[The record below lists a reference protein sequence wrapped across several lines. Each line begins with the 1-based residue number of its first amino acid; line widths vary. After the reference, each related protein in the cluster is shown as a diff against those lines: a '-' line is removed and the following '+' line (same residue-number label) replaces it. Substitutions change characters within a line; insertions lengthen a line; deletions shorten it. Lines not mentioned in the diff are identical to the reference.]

1 MTAIY
6 RDPTTWELLF
16 MQRTDDGGWL
26 PDTVAMDC
34 WRTAAWRLYQVSDDM
49 YITMPGLRRWPLL
62 PPEEETNILGII
74 ERPWIPDGAAIEGV
88 SEADIP
94 MADALLRLSADDG
107 PDHPPAP
114 GGGAVQTEGAMSRE
128 PQTPPQPAAAVSAL
142 WAAAALPT
150 EAIHVRH
157 THHHVWSLLDDV
169 ARPALVWD
177 EPFALRA
184 LLAPPSPSAAALA
197 LRLLASVAAERPEPV
212 PVPATVPTL
221 PKHVAEL
228 VARDAEARG
237 ATCPITM
244 EPIKAADAT
253 VTSCGHVFQAAAL
266 KHWLTDHSTC
276 PECRQNVTSGL

>member
-1 MTAIY
+1 M
-6 RDPTTWELLF
+6 R
-16 MQRTDDGGWL
+16 RTDDGGWL

-62 PPEEETNILGII
+62 PPEEETNILGVIAH
-74 ERPWIPDGAAIEGV
+74 PWIPDGAAIEGV

-94 MADALLRLSADDG
+94 MADALLRLAADDG
-107 PDHPPAP
+107 HAGDDPPAP
-114 GGGAVQTEGAMSRE
+114 GGGAVQTEGAMSRA
-128 PQTPPQPAAAVSAL
+128 PQPPPQPAL
-142 WAAAALPT
+142 WAAAVLPAG
-150 EAIHVRH
+150 EIHVRH
-157 THHHVWSLLDDV
+157 THHHVWNLLDDV

-184 LLAPPSPSAAALA
+184 LLEPPRPSAAALA
-197 LRLLASVAAERPEPV
+197 LRLLAAAASERSVHEAPPRT
-212 PVPATVPTL
+212 PAPL
-221 PKHVAEL
+221 PKHVADL
-228 VARDAEARG
+228 VIRDAEARG

-266 KHWLTDHSTC
+266 KHWLSTNATC
-276 PECRQNVTSGL
+276 PECRQCVCNPLT